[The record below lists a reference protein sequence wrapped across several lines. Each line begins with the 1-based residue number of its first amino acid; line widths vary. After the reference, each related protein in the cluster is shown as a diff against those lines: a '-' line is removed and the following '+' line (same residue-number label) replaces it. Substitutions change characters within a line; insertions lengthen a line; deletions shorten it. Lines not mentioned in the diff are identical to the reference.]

1 MKFLNQKKQDIFQ
14 ATFSKFLL
22 HLYSILS
29 KGVCVCLHECVV
41 KHVFVY
47 VCVFVCIES
56 KLEDLAKETNLQ
68 VQFNVISMLGMKL
81 VTTPPFKKPSPI
93 PLL

>member
-1 MKFLNQKKQDIFQ
+1 
-14 ATFSKFLL
+14 
-22 HLYSILS
+22 
-29 KGVCVCLHECVV
+29 
-41 KHVFVY
+41 
-47 VCVFVCIES
+47 VCIES